1 MRILLTILLC
11 NLVLGAAMALYLAV
25 IWRKCKSPIA
35 EHGWNPECADPICGN
50 MWLLCFV
57 PIFGILYY
65 LVAGE
70 TVGILA
76 ATDKASVNGIVSI
89 KYGPL
94 AFSYDEDHKLDYLVR
109 LVSRLRNEP
118 AAVLAAAGLRYV
130 LADFKVVFGTELP
143 FQKIIVHGRGSN

>member
-35 EHGWNPECADPICGN
+35 EHGWNPEC

-57 PIFGILYY
+57 PIIGILYY

-94 AFSYDEDHKLDYLVR
+94 SFSYDEDHKLD
-109 LVSRLRNEP
+109 
-118 AAVLAAAGLRYV
+118 
-130 LADFKVVFGTELP
+130 
-143 FQKIIVHGRGSN
+143 

>member
-1 MRILLTILLC
+1 MLPKGGFNENTV
-11 NLVLGAAMALYLAV
+11 NHSAMQFG
-25 IWRKCKSPIA
+25 SIA

-57 PIFGILYY
+57 PIIGILYY

-94 AFSYDEDHKLDYLVR
+94 AFSYEEGHKLD
-109 LVSRLRNEP
+109 
-118 AAVLAAAGLRYV
+118 
-130 LADFKVVFGTELP
+130 
-143 FQKIIVHGRGSN
+143 

>member
-57 PIFGILYY
+57 PIIGILYK
-65 LVAGE
+65 E
-70 TVGILA
+70 R
-76 ATDKASVNGIVSI
+76 ASCS
-89 KYGPL
+89 
-94 AFSYDEDHKLDYLVR
+94 SYT
-109 LVSRLRNEP
+109 
-118 AAVLAAAGLRYV
+118 AAGSYYV
-130 LADFKVVFGTELP
+130 W
-143 FQKIIVHGRGSN
+143 QII

>member
-1 MRILLTILLC
+1 MRILLTILTC

-57 PIFGILYY
+57 PIIGILYY

-94 AFSYDEDHKLDYLVR
+94 AYIYDEDHKLD
-109 LVSRLRNEP
+109 
-118 AAVLAAAGLRYV
+118 
-130 LADFKVVFGTELP
+130 
-143 FQKIIVHGRGSN
+143 

>member
-25 IWRKCKSPIA
+25 IWRKCKSP
-35 EHGWNPECADPICGN
+35 N

-57 PIFGILYY
+57 PIIGILYY

-76 ATDKASVNGIVSI
+76 ATDKASVNGIISV

-94 AFSYDEDHKLDYLVR
+94 AFSYDEDHKSD
-109 LVSRLRNEP
+109 
-118 AAVLAAAGLRYV
+118 
-130 LADFKVVFGTELP
+130 
-143 FQKIIVHGRGSN
+143 